1 MQGSITLLN
10 RLKRKDS
17 ITNTD
22 VWYKTVI
29 QNCTYK
35 KDRITGVDGKVVSMG
50 QQFTILI
57 PFTEKY
63 ITYNEW
69 KKLED
74 KTGFFTL
81 SNQDVIIL
89 EDVEEDVTDK
99 NITQVKQDHEPN
111 TCEVRSIEQVIK
123 RNGVNFEFRVG
134 GV

>member
-29 QNCTYK
+29 NNCTYK

-50 QQFTILI
+50 QQFTVLI
-57 PFTEKY
+57 PFTGKY
-63 ITYNEW
+63 VTYNEW

>member
-29 QNCTYK
+29 QNCIYK
-35 KDRITGVDGKVVSMG
+35 KDRISGVDGKVVSMG

-57 PFTEKY
+57 PFTGKY
-63 ITYNEW
+63 VTYNEW

-89 EDVEEDVTDK
+89 EDVKEDVTDK
-99 NITQVKQDHEPN
+99 NITQVKQEHEPN
-111 TCEVRSIEQVIK
+111 TCEVRSIEQVIR
-123 RNGVNFEFRVG
+123 RNGVNFEFKIG

>member
-57 PFTEKY
+57 PFTGKY
-63 ITYNEW
+63 VPYNEW

-89 EDVEEDVTDK
+89 EEVEEDVTDK
-99 NITQVKQDHEPN
+99 TITQVKQDHEPN

>member
-29 QNCTYK
+29 NNCIYK

-57 PFTEKY
+57 PFTGKY

-74 KTGFFTL
+74 KTGFFTI

-89 EDVEEDVTDK
+89 EDVAEDVTDK

-111 TCEVRSIEQVIK
+111 TCEVRIIEQVIK

>member
-57 PFTEKY
+57 PFTGKY
-63 ITYNEW
+63 VPYNEW

-89 EDVEEDVTDK
+89 EDVEQDVTDK
-99 NITQVKQDHEPN
+99 TITQVKQDHEPN

>member
-57 PFTEKY
+57 PFTGKY
-63 ITYNEW
+63 VTYNEW

-89 EDVEEDVTDK
+89 EEVGEDVTDK
-99 NITQVKQDHEPN
+99 TITQVKQDHEPN

>member
-57 PFTEKY
+57 PFTGKY
-63 ITYNEW
+63 VPYNEW

-89 EDVEEDVTDK
+89 EEVEEDVTDK
-99 NITQVKQDHEPN
+99 TITQVKQNHEPN
-111 TCEVRSIEQVIK
+111 TCEVRSIEQVVK

>member
-29 QNCTYK
+29 QNCIYK

-57 PFTEKY
+57 PFTGKY
-63 ITYNEW
+63 VTYNEW

-89 EDVEEDVTDK
+89 EDVAEDVTDK
-99 NITQVKQDHEPN
+99 NITQIKQDHEPN